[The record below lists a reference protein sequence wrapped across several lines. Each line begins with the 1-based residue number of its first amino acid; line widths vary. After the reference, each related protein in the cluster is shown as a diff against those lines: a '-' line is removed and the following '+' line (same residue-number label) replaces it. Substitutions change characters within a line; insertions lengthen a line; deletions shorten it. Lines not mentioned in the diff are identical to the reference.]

1 VKATPSRRIADACSG
16 RLVGLLR
23 CTRGV
28 PASDIPVIYDPAE
41 ESIAASPE
49 NSGRASRPDDETLGC
64 GGLITILARGGSA
77 FSFVFVTDGGASHPR
92 SVSWSRSRLASRRE
106 AEAIEALHRLG
117 VGHAPRCF
125 LRLADAAIPPEGS
138 PEWDAAIA
146 RVENIIR
153 DFQPHL
159 MLLPWRRDP
168 HRDHRDSWRLA
179 RIALQHAG
187 AHPLILEYAIWLD
200 ELGAPED
207 RPRQDEAAPIVLDVR
222 EALGHKQAAIAA
234 HASQT
239 TALIDDDP
247 TGFRLTATTIAR
259 LVKPTETFWRSL
271 HAGD

>member
-1 VKATPSRRIADACSG
+1 MTQQEKALQRARRV
-16 RLVGLLR
+16 LV
-23 CTRGV
+23 V
-28 PASDIPVIYDPAE
+28 APH
-41 ESIAASPE
+41 
-49 NSGRASRPDDETLGC
+49 PDDETLGC

-259 LVKPTETFWRSL
+259 LVKPTETFWWSL